1 MPHLSCSTLATGAR
15 QLVVHDALLMIGS
28 PAYLAQL
35 TPCTN
40 MGVSSLLG
48 ADMMTFL
55 APASMCFCAV
65 SFVRNRPVDSITM
78 SAPTSPHFRLA
89 GSFSAVRRIFLPLT
103 TSVLPSTAMSPLNWP
118 CTLS

>member
-1 MPHLSCSTLATGAR
+1 
-15 QLVVHDALLMIGS
+15 
-28 PAYLAQL
+28 
-35 TPCTN
+35 
-40 MGVSSLLG
+40 
-48 ADMMTFL
+48 MMTFL

-65 SFVRNRPVDSITM
+65 SLVRNRPVDSITT

-103 TSVLPSTAMSPLNWP
+103 TSVLPSTFTSPLKRP